1 MQIDE
6 LAEIG
11 YVLRGFVRNAGDVIV
26 INEKSRGPVGGS
38 GHFLNIDYR
47 AVGYAADAVKPFPPF
62 SFQVVGGLRLAA
74 QQKVGDG

>member
-11 YVLRGFVRNAGDVIV
+11 YVLRGFVRNAGDVVV

-47 AVGYAADAVKPFPPF
+47 AVGYAADAIKPFPPF
-62 SFQVVGGLRLAA
+62 SFQVVDGLRFAA